1 VLSWAN
7 EPLAS
12 SRRFAFDVSIFIL
25 LGVAA
30 YLLIDVDWM
39 VIPVLV
45 AGRCVV
51 AGVALLR
58 RETPNDQG

>member
-1 VLSWAN
+1 MLSWAN

-12 SRRFAFDVSIFIL
+12 PRRLAFDISVFVL

-30 YLLIDVDWM
+30 HLLVDVDWM
-39 VIPVLV
+39 VIPVLI

-51 AGVALLR
+51 AVIALVG
-58 RETPNDQG
+58 RETTDDQG